1 MAVRKTTAY
10 REEYEEAE
18 RRTRRR
24 RAPAEETERRPT
36 PFLLR
41 FLSWL
46 GIILLCFVT
55 GYLGTSWMM
64 DALNRKILL
73 KPENRIENQE
83 DLQAMEEAERTR
95 ASTPAAGENVKQ
107 VSLNLYHV
115 KDNTVGMTKQNFVA
129 RTQEDNIKEA
139 LLRVLTLSGVPDAN
153 KIELLHVFRNAETVF
168 LDLTA
173 PFVSSLNAM
182 GQRQGLLLLTGI
194 VRTMQEN
201 FSPIVQ
207 VRFLID
213 SKLPAPGGAVD
224 LSVPWK
230 MPSKS

>member
-1 MAVRKTTAY
+1 MAVRKTAY
-10 REEYEEAE
+10 RETYEEAE
-18 RRTRRR
+18 RRPRRR
-24 RAPAEETERRPT
+24 RTPVQATEEKRT

-83 DLQAMEEAERTR
+83 DLMAMADAERARTP
-95 ASTPAAGENVKQ
+95 TPAAGENVKQ

-115 KDNTVGMTKQNFVA
+115 KDNTVVATKQNFVA

-168 LDLTA
+168 LDLSS

-213 SKLPAPGGAVD
+213 SKLPAPGGTVN
-224 LSVPWK
+224 LTVPWK